1 MDTVINILYLP
12 WSVCGVSSSRQ
23 AYLEKPVLD
32 WDCDDVCHWL
42 DSIKMAQYKDTFRE
56 NDIQGAH
63 LPELTKAEL
72 LELGVKS
79 LGHRMTLE
87 NAIARLSQPLE
98 SNC

>member
-1 MDTVINILYLP
+1 M
-12 WSVCGVSSSRQ
+12 
-23 AYLEKPVLD
+23 EKPVLD
-32 WDCDDVCHWL
+32 WNCDDVCNWL
-42 DSIKMAQYKDTFRE
+42 DSIKMSQYKETFRE

-63 LPELTKAEL
+63 LPDLKKAEL
-72 LELGVKS
+72 KELGVKS